1 MQLRNVLPIMES
13 RKRACAPQ
21 IFGGIRNFMRK
32 ILIAILTLTSVLLLL
47 TGCKTESSTV
57 LNTGYK
63 IFYGGSQIE
72 ATVREL
78 KVDGG
83 TTSTRI
89 RFLNLGS
96 EELASIEAQ
105 VEFIDAE
112 GNTIATAVIQDTFDT
127 PIPVGE
133 SFSETAE
140 CNSNS
145 KIKGVYVSEY
155 VPEG

>member
-1 MQLRNVLPIMES
+1 
-13 RKRACAPQ
+13 
-21 IFGGIRNFMRK
+21 MRK
-32 ILIAILTLTSVLLLL
+32 FLTVTLVLVSVLVLL
-47 TGCKTESSTV
+47 TGCKTESKTT

-83 TTSTRI
+83 TTSARI

-96 EELASIEAQ
+96 EELGSIEAE
-105 VEFIDAE
+105 VEFIDSD
-112 GNTIATAVIQDTFDT
+112 GKTIATYIIQETFET

-140 CNSNS
+140 CDSNS

-155 VPEG
+155 EPEE

>member
-1 MQLRNVLPIMES
+1 
-13 RKRACAPQ
+13 
-21 IFGGIRNFMRK
+21 MRK
-32 ILIAILTLTSVLLLL
+32 LILTTLAILSALVLLS
-47 TGCKTESSTV
+47 GCKTESSKI
-57 LNTGYK
+57 LNTSSK

-72 ATVREL
+72 TTVREL

-83 TTSTRI
+83 KTSARI

-96 EELASIEAQ
+96 EDLSSIEAQ

-112 GNTIATAVIQDTFDT
+112 GKTIATYIIQDTFDT
-127 PIPVGE
+127 PVPVGE

-140 CNSNS
+140 CDSNS

-155 VPEG
+155 VPQS